1 MLLVV
6 LLVLRDKYSSRT
18 DQVKR
23 PESAERKT
31 DVKPS
36 VPPSLSSSLPVAVV
50 EKKSAWTWTWVMEV
64 LAKNSESHVT
74 VLFLVVV

>member
-31 DVKPS
+31 DVKPP
-36 VPPSLSSSLPVAVV
+36 VPPSLSSSLPVVV
-50 EKKSAWTWTWVMEV
+50 EKKSAWTWTLVMEV
-64 LAKNSESHVT
+64 LVKKSGSHVT